1 MEIKGIYIGEVVKFG
16 WKTMKANL
24 GFFIGLLLVYWIL
37 GVAPQLLARLVM
49 SESLILGVI
58 LYIVFIV
65 LGCVLTMGMIK
76 ICLKFCDNQKGTF
89 GDLFS
94 CFPLFFKYL
103 LSLILYVLICVAGM
117 ILLIFP
123 MFIWV
128 IKFGFFPYFIVE
140 KGLGP
145 VEALKASSRI
155 TMGAKWDILGL
166 WSVFAAIGILGMLC
180 LGIGF
185 FAAAPTIMVACALTY
200 RKLLAQTETAQPPV
214 EAAVEGQ

>member
-1 MEIKGIYIGEVVKFG
+1 METKGIYIGEVVKFG
-16 WKTMKANL
+16 WETMKANL

-37 GVAPQLLARLVM
+37 LAASQFLANLVI
-49 SESLILGVI
+49 SESLVLGVI
-58 LYIVFIV
+58 LYIVYIV
-65 LGCVLTMGMIK
+65 LTCVLTMGLIK
-76 ICLKFCDNQKGTF
+76 ICLKFCDNVKGPF

-103 LSLILYVLICVAGM
+103 LSVILYMLICVAGM

-123 MFIWV
+123 MFIWG
-128 IKFGFFPYFIVE
+128 IKFQFFPYFIVE

-155 TMGAKWDILGL
+155 TMGAKWDLLGL
-166 WSVFAAIGILGMLC
+166 WSVLGVIVILGMLC
-180 LGIGF
+180 LGIGI
-185 FAAAPTIMVACALTY
+185 FAAMPTVMVAVALTY
-200 RKLLAQTETAQPPV
+200 RKLLSQTETARPPV